1 MRANTVVLRFPHVD
15 RRATNTPRVEMKRR
29 TTDSIAGL
37 VMRLWIVAW
46 GLLLMALVALGM
58 VGARAGLRSS
68 TVPVTRSA
76 PDFSIDAEPSGLF
89 SQHDA
94 HVHHVP

>member
-1 MRANTVVLRFPHVD
+1 MRANTVALRFPQVE
-15 RRATNTPRVEMKRR
+15 RRATNTSRVETRRR

-46 GLLLMALVALGM
+46 GLLLMALVTLSM
-58 VGARAGLRSS
+58 VSARAGLQGS

-76 PDFSIDAEPSGLF
+76 PDLSIADPSGLF
-89 SQHDA
+89 SRHDA
-94 HVHHVP
+94 HVHYVP